1 MYSLETWLPDALN
14 KASRKKDKSKIS
26 TLGPFALM
34 LSTIMQMVDRFLDEE
49 KVEVDNTPITV
60 YRACILK
67 PKDQDH
73 FFNLQNKI
81 GEQIQIHGYLNAM
94 KNRNT
99 AMRDALFLQQEGDLI
114 ILYEIELNRPHHEG
128 RHYFDM
134 SSPDHTLYPD
144 ED

>member
-67 PKDQDH
+67 PKD
-73 FFNLQNKI
+73 
-81 GEQIQIHGYLNAM
+81 
-94 KNRNT
+94 
-99 AMRDALFLQQEGDLI
+99 
-114 ILYEIELNRPHHEG
+114 
-128 RHYFDM
+128 
-134 SSPDHTLYPD
+134 
-144 ED
+144 